1 MTNAPSPERRRF
13 HRIAFHAP
21 ITIEQGG
28 QAWQSDL
35 IDISLKGILT
45 RRPSDWSGLTL
56 GTPCTYRLPLDADHV
71 VSVEAK
77 LMHQESDRLGFE
89 CVTMD
94 IDSAT
99 LLRRL
104 VELNLGDPELLD
116 RDFAALLTGQ

>member
-1 MTNAPSPERRRF
+1 MANSPSPDRRRF
-13 HRIAFHAP
+13 HRISFHAP
-21 ITIEQGG
+21 ITIEYGG

-45 RRPSDWSGLTL
+45 RRPSDWTGLARCNLHLST
-56 GTPCTYRLPLDADHV
+56 PLDADNV
-71 VSVEAK
+71 VRVDAK

-89 CVTMD
+89 CVAMD

-116 RDFAALLTGQ
+116 RDFAALLAG